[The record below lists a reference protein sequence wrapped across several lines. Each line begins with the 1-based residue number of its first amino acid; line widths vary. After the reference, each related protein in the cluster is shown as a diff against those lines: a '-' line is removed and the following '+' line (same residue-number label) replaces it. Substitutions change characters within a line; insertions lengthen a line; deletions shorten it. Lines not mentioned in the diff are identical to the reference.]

1 MKVGEVIAEH
11 KQVSQPENRGA
22 TLLCWTYCIHIAP
35 LAVLHLLHWYLAVSC
50 VAPIT
55 LVLCL
60 WLCCTYYTGIAWF
73 CIDIALLAVLQL
85 LHWYFAFSCVA
96 PITLVLGL

>member
-22 TLLCWTYCIHIAP
+22 TLLCWTYCIHIATLAVLHLLHWYWAFGCVAPITLVFGLWLCCTYYTGIVP
-35 LAVLHLLHWYLAVSC
+35 LAVLHLLHWYC
-50 VAPIT
+50 
-55 LVLCL
+55 
-60 WLCCTYYTGIAWF
+60 
-73 CIDIALLAVLQL
+73 
-85 LHWYFAFSCVA
+85 AFGCVA